1 MRTTGTGGA
10 APQTI
15 EVAQAD
21 AIWSVIAC
29 GKVQRSF
36 SSEERALKA
45 ALRLS
50 ARLFDQGVRSVVE
63 LRAA

>member
-1 MRTTGTGGA
+1 MGTTETGGA
-10 APQTI
+10 ALQTI

-21 AIWSVIAC
+21 ATWSVIAC
-29 GKVQRSF
+29 GEIQRSF

-50 ARLFDQGVRSVVE
+50 AQLFDQGVRSVVE
-63 LRAA
+63 LRVA